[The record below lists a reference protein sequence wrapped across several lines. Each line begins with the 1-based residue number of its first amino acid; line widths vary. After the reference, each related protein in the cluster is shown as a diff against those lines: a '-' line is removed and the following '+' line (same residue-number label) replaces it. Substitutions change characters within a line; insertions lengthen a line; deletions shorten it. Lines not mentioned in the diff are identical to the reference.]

1 MAYLWIKSLHEIA
14 ALWLAAGVFGSVVLR
29 AWLKRNSGNPAGTA
43 LLARLH
49 SVFSVPGVIL
59 SGAIGLY
66 LVVDRWGFKAG
77 WIHASMMLYLILLVS
92 ILFIQ
97 LPALKRGATGG
108 MAAMLPHV
116 DATLI
121 VLMVIL
127 MATKPF

>member
-29 AWLKRNSGNPAGTA
+29 AWLKRNPGNPAGTD
-43 LLARLH
+43 LLARLT

-59 SGAIGLY
+59 SGALGLF
-66 LVVDRWGFKAG
+66 LVTSRWGFKAG
-77 WIHASMMLYLILLVS
+77 WIHASLMLYLILLVS

-97 LPALKRGATGG
+97 FPALRRGKQGG
-108 MAAMLPHV
+108 MAAMLPHI